1 MTTRSDV
8 VDCLIETAR
17 AQVGTA
23 RRPVN
28 NVKYNTSYYGAEV
41 SGKQFK
47 WCVVFIWWCMQ
58 KSKIPMSIFPKAYNV
73 FAVRDWYKDRHR
85 FLGASTMPKKGDLVI
100 FKYSHIGLVVQLLPD
115 DKFLTIEGNKSD
127 AVRKVIHSRSEQ
139 DIAGYCRP
147 AYHMVEAD
155 MTKDELLDAL
165 ESQRGMEILR
175 KVITSRP
182 GDADSGSLFS
192 KVADIQQD
200 VDTIKSKVAGGS

>member
-1 MTTRSDV
+1 MTTRSEV

-58 KSKIPMSIFPKAYNV
+58 KCHVPMSIFPKSALV
-73 FAVRDWYKDRHR
+73 FAVRDWYKARDR
-85 FLGASTMPKKGDLVI
+85 FLSASTMPKKGDLVI
-100 FKYSHIGLVVQLLPD
+100 FKYSHIGLVVKLLPD
-115 DKFLTIEGNKSD
+115 DKFLTIEGNQGD
-127 AVRKVIHSRSEQ
+127 AVRKVIHSRSESE
-139 DIAGYCRP
+139 IAGYCRP
-147 AYHMVEAD
+147 AYHMMGAD

-165 ESQRGMEILR
+165 ASDRGMEILR

-182 GDADSGSLFS
+182 GDAESGSLFS
-192 KVADIQQD
+192 KVADIQHD
-200 VDTIKSKVAGGS
+200 VDTIKSKVAGSS